1 MMRNMCKSKIHRV
14 TLTQADINY
23 QGSITIDSELMKA
36 ADLIP
41 YEQVQVVNINTGG
54 RLETYVITGEAKSGV
69 IGLNGAAARLGAIGD
84 LLIIMSY
91 GVFTDEEAHALKPRI
106 VFVDGN
112 NRITKI
118 SRETEPI

>member
-23 QGSITIDSELMKA
+23 QGSITIDSDLMQA

-54 RLETYVITGEAKSGV
+54 RLETYVIPGEAHSGV
-69 IGLNGAAARLGAIGD
+69 IGLNGAAARSGAIGD
-84 LLIIMSY
+84 LLIVMSY
-91 GVFTDEEAHALKPRI
+91 GVFSDEEARALKPQI
-106 VFVDGN
+106 VFVDEKN
-112 NRITKI
+112 SITKI
-118 SRETEPI
+118 SREHEPI